1 MRSRPRDYL
10 DVATVQAQ
18 LQQAGLSVSTR
29 PLYGNTP
36 FNNWLLVA
44 QRD

>member
-10 DVATVQAQ
+10 DVDAVRAH
-18 LQQAGLSVSTR
+18 LQQAGLTVSLT

-44 QRD
+44 RRG

>member
-1 MRSRPRDYL
+1 MQFRPRHYPDADAL
-10 DVATVQAQ
+10 QVQLRQ
-18 LQQAGLSVSTR
+18 EGLQVDLS

-44 QRD
+44 RRA